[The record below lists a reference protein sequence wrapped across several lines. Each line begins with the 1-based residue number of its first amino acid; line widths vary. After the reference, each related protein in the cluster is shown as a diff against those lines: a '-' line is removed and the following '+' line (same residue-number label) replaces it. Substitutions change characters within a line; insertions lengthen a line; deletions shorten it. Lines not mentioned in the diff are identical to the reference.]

1 MILDYRERI
10 LRLSTD
16 FLLGS
21 MLVAF
26 GYRFWPASSLAGL
39 KPLAIGLMIICLLLT
54 LALKDVSN
62 WNLGLFFAYCF
73 ATGVGFRIFLPKQ
86 AVLPLAQVLS
96 IGTVSLGTALISGQV
111 LCLES
116 LALRK
121 GIWAS
126 SWLYIGIWILMGL
139 GFLNSS
145 IQASLSLAGLLLFWL
160 ASALWSFSLKRRHFS
175 SAPALALELNLLFV
189 NILIAVWALRT
200 A

>member
-1 MILDYRERI
+1 MKLEYRKKI

-26 GYRFWPASSLAGL
+26 GFRFWPAPSLAGL
-39 KPLAIGLMIICLLLT
+39 EPLAIGLVMICLLLA
-54 LALKDVSN
+54 LAFQDVSN
-62 WNLGLFFAYCF
+62 WNLGLFFAHCF
-73 ATGVGFRIFLPKQ
+73 ATGVGFRIFLPEQ
-86 AVLPLAQVLS
+86 DVLPLAQVLC
-96 IGTVSLGTALISGQV
+96 IGTAILGIALISGQI
-111 LCLES
+111 LRFES

-121 GIWAS
+121 GIWVS
-126 SWLYIGIWILMGL
+126 SWLYVGIWILMGL
-139 GFLNSS
+139 GFLDSS

-160 ASALWSFSLKRRHFS
+160 ASAIWSFSLKRRPFS

-189 NILIAVWALRT
+189 NMLIAVWALRT